1 MVELHANIGSGLL
14 TIRGGLRL
22 DLRPNCEIQNPK
34 MAALRYLSGGSLNL
48 EVNTLFFNHNWS
60 LAYMGLN
67 HTDVL
72 SE

>member
-1 MVELHANIGSGLL
+1 
-14 TIRGGLRL
+14 L